1 MRQAKK
7 SLRLGVIGCGPM
19 GVAIGSLWAAAGH
32 TVTFAYSRDPEKP
45 ARVAA
50 RAGHGARGG
59 TIEDVVNGTDAILF
73 AAPWSQLD
81 EVLAEAGSLRDRLL
95 IDCSLPMNA
104 AGTDLTVG
112 WQTSGAEQLARAT
125 GAVVVK
131 AFNTVPAEFIAANRL
146 GVAASLFI
154 TGDAAFAKTLT
165 ASLVADC
172 GFEAVD
178 AGPLRVARHLEPFA
192 LLMGQLAYLQ
202 RDRPEVGYALV
213 EL

>member
-1 MRQAKK
+1 MRQARE

-19 GVAIGSLWAAAGH
+19 GVSIGTLWTAAGH

-59 TIEDVVNGTDAILF
+59 TIRDAIEGADAILF
-73 AAPWSQLD
+73 AVPWSQLD
-81 EVLAEAGSLRDRLL
+81 EILADAGSLRDRLL

-112 WQTSGAEQLARAT
+112 RETSGAEQLARAT

-131 AFNTVPAEFIAANRL
+131 AFNTVPAEFIAAKRQ

-154 TGDAAFAKTLT
+154 AGDAAVAKTLT

-172 GFEAVD
+172 GFEAID
-178 AGPLRVARHLEPFA
+178 AGPLKMARYLEPFA
-192 LLMGQLAYLQ
+192 LLMGQLALCAA
-202 RDRPEVGYALV
+202 RSS
-213 EL
+213 